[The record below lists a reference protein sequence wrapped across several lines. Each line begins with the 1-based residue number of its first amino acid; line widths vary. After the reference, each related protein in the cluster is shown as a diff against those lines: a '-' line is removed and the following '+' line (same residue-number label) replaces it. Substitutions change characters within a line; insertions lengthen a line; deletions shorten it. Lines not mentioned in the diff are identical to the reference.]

1 MNFYYVNT
9 RDRVWV
15 TREDLLFV
23 TGGTVYQIRQMQRL
37 MVTPS
42 RPLFG
47 YWEVTALYQGRMV
60 TLFRTR
66 DRVEFCKIVR
76 ALRRAMEDVNPF
88 GLAA

>member
-9 RDRVWV
+9 RDRVWI

-23 TGGTVYQIRQMQRL
+23 TGGMVYQIGHMQRL

-42 RPLFG
+42 RPLWG
-47 YWEVTALYQGRMV
+47 NWEATALYQGRLV

-66 DRVEFCKIVR
+66 DRVEFCKMVR
-76 ALRRAMEDVNPF
+76 ALRRAMEDANPF